1 MERDELTNTEKG
13 RCHCHPGSCFTL
25 SKSQSKRK
33 RMPSLAAISG
43 HRALQNTPKG
53 PVAQKLIGC
62 MDSHNTAMSWYI
74 PVFLSFYCQIIFHC
88 VLLLPSPNN
97 GHWDYLHDY
106 NTAFSPWTSITNPV
120 PYSVKHNEIKP
131 TDNYTHS
138 CLPHQMRDVCVS

>member
-1 MERDELTNTEKG
+1 MPLPSWISLHAEQEPEQEEENAF
-13 RCHCHPGSCFTL
+13 SCSYQWTQST
-25 SKSQSKRK
+25 SK
-33 RMPSLAAISG
+33 
-43 HRALQNTPKG
+43 HT
-53 PVAQKLIGC
+53 QKLIGC